1 MQPIG
6 KFIVIEKVRE
16 AKEVEAGKLIL
27 QGKLNADV
35 RYIKGRI
42 LATGTEVDPAITVG
56 CEVLYDKHAGF
67 TAEVDNKTLLIIKQM
82 DIVTV
87 L

>member
-6 KFIVIEKVRE
+6 KYIVIEKVR
-16 AKEVEAGKLIL
+16 ATKEVEQGKLIL
-27 QGKLNADV
+27 QGKFSEDI
-35 RYIKGRI
+35 RYIKGKV
-42 LATGTEVDPAITVG
+42 LAIGTEVDSAITVD

-67 TAEVDNKTLLIIKQM
+67 IADVDDKSLLIIKQM